1 MGKHLSEL
9 SQIRVNFEK
18 KMLTVGVAIN
28 IQKTKKKKK
37 KLNVWEAYTFQIIK
51 KKNQ

>member
-37 KLNVWEAYTFQIIK
+37 LNVWEAYTFQIIK